1 MRASQP
7 EPPATRWDEESLWRF
22 VSARGM
28 DRRQFL
34 RLMIAGG
41 AAAVIAAC
49 TGADSPIGTS
59 EPAHGQA
66 SSSASAASPWFKETT
81 PFFVHEDK
89 KSLEARLENMQGL
102 ITPNRLFFVRNN
114 SVSLDLDASD
124 WRLSVEGTLWKSR
137 WN

>member
-1 MRASQP
+1 MSESES
-7 EPPATRWDEESLWRF
+7 EPAVARWDEESLWRF

-34 RLMIAGG
+34 RLMMVGG

-59 EPAHGQA
+59 GPSPGQA
-66 SSSASAASPWFKETT
+66 SSNASAVSPWFKETT
-81 PFFVHEDK
+81 PFFVHDDK

-102 ITPNRLFFVRNN
+102 ITPNRLFFVRTTP
-114 SVSLDLDASD
+114 SV
-124 WRLSVEGTLWKSR
+124 WTWTLPTGDSR
-137 WN
+137 WKGTAWRIPWS